1 MKIIPRQVHALL
13 DYSWS
18 AAIAVAP
25 KVLAFEDEH
34 NARRFL
40 RAMGSATAVGSLL
53 TRYEL
58 GALKVMPFKM
68 HLATDALGAMLGLA
82 SPWLFGFSR
91 HKTARNTALAF
102 FAIEALVVLLSQT
115 DEMDHSA

>member
-1 MKIIPRQVHALL
+1 MKVIPRPVHALL

-25 KVLAFEDEH
+25 KVMGFEDEH

-40 RAMGSATAVGSLL
+40 RAMGSATALGSLL

-58 GALKVMPFKM
+58 GAVKVMPFKM
-68 HLATDALGAMLGLA
+68 HLATDALGAVLGLA
-82 SPWLFGFSR
+82 SPWLFGFAQT
-91 HKTARNTALAF
+91 KAARNTALAF
-102 FAIEALVVLLSQT
+102 FAVEAIVVLLSQT
-115 DEMDHSA
+115 DEMDESA

>member
-1 MKIIPRQVHALL
+1 MRIIPRPIHALL

-25 KVLAFEDEH
+25 KVLAFDDEP

-40 RAMGSATAVGSLL
+40 RAMGSATALGSLL

-68 HLATDALGAMLGLA
+68 HLATDALGAVLGLA
-82 SPWLFGFSR
+82 SPWLLVLPRTRQLATRLSLFSPL
-91 HKTARNTALAF
+91 KPLWCC
-102 FAIEALVVLLSQT
+102 
-115 DEMDHSA
+115 

>member
-25 KVLAFEDEH
+25 KVMGFDDDKTAS
-34 NARRFL
+34 RFL
-40 RAMGSATAVGSLL
+40 RAMGTATAAGSLL

-58 GALKVMPFKM
+58 GAIKVMPFKM
-68 HLATDALGAMLGLA
+68 HLATDALGAALGLA
-82 SPWLFGFSR
+82 SPWLFGFAQN
-91 HKTARNTALAF
+91 KAARNTALAF
-102 FAIEALVVLLSQT
+102 FALEAVVVILSQT
-115 DEMDHSA
+115 DEMDENA

>member
-1 MKIIPRQVHALL
+1 MKVIPRPVHALL

-25 KVLAFEDEH
+25 KVLAFEDEP

-68 HLATDALGAMLGLA
+68 HLATDALGAVLGLA
-82 SPWLFGFSR
+82 SPWLFGFAQN
-91 HKTARNTALAF
+91 KAARNTALAF
-102 FAIEALVVLLSQT
+102 FAIEAIVVLLSQT
-115 DEMDHSA
+115 DEMDESA